1 MAGTDCPAVQ
11 LPLPRPNVLALA
23 PQYHALRRD
32 APLTGVLTPTGRP
45 AWLVTSYKE
54 AREIFADAARFG
66 LHAPV
71 DPEALGDNPFER
83 DMARM
88 VMAYEGQVSRM
99 RKLMLPWF
107 APKRLAPFSG
117 RIQELTDGC
126 FDDMAAAHDRHPG
139 QPVNFHDLVGFR
151 LPGLVICAMLG
162 VPDADRDH
170 VIGLSGRL
178 GSTADADDKMAAIA
192 ELRQCVTR
200 LLETKRHARGEDV
213 FSHLLA
219 AQDADP
225 HLLSDS
231 DLRYFAVGLVS
242 PGHETMVARMDFA
255 VLYLLSE
262 PSRRDWLMAD
272 VGARLDKTVEEIL
285 RMTSPHH
292 TGRPRYALEDVEIGG
307 VTVRRGDLVIVSEGA
322 ANRDPSV
329 FDDPD
334 VFNPDRMPNGHIAF
348 GHGPHYCIGQNLA
361 RIELRMMVRSL
372 FQRFPDIRLAVDVND
387 LEIITDRID
396 GGVAAVPVT
405 W

>member
-32 APLTGVLTPTGRP
+32 APLTRVLTPTGQP
-45 AWLVTSYKE
+45 AWLVTAYHE
-54 AREIFADAARFG
+54 AREIFADATRFG
-66 LHAPV
+66 VHAPL
-71 DPEALGDNPFER
+71 DPEFLGDNAFER
-83 DMARM
+83 EMARTITN
-88 VMAYEGQVSRM
+88 YEGQIARL

-107 APKRLAPFSG
+107 APKRLKLLSG
-117 RIQELTDGC
+117 QIQELIDGC
-126 FDDMAAAHDRHPG
+126 FDEMAAAHDRNPDHT
-139 QPVNFHDLVGFR
+139 VNFHDLVGFR
-151 LPGLVICAMLG
+151 LPGQVICALLG
-162 VPDADRDH
+162 VPDADRDY
-170 VIGLSGRL
+170 VIGLSCRL
-178 GSTADADDKMAAIA
+178 GSTADPADKMAAIA
-192 ELRQCVTR
+192 ELRQCVAR
-200 LLETKRHARGEDV
+200 LLALKRHARGEDI
-213 FSHLLA
+213 FSYLLA

-225 HLLSDS
+225 HQFSDS
-231 DLRYFAVGLVS
+231 DLNYFAMGLVS
-242 PGHETMVARMDFA
+242 PGHETVVARMDFA
-255 VLYLLSE
+255 VLYLLTE
-262 PSRRDWLMAD
+262 PSRRDWLLAD
-272 VGARLDKTVEEIL
+272 VAARLDKTVEEIL

-307 VTVRRGDLVIVSEGA
+307 VTVGHGDLVIVSEGA

-334 VFNPDRMPNGHIAF
+334 VFNPDRTPNSHIAF

-372 FQRFPDIRLAVDVND
+372 FQRFPDIRLAVDVED